1 MTTVATNGEV
11 MAADSCISGDYADE
25 GSKIRR
31 IGRSLY
37 GIAGDYTAAMK
48 FLDWRAKPKSKPDV
62 SGDFEALEINAK
74 GIWYWDNNLRPVKAG
89 RKFAAIGSGSSAAM
103 GAMLAGK
110 GPREAVKIACQLD
123 NASALPIIVE
133 EL

>member
-1 MTTVATNGEV
+1 MTTIATDGEV
-11 MAADSCISGDYADE
+11 MAADSCISGEYSDE
-25 GSKIRR
+25 GIKIHR
-31 IGRSLY
+31 IGKSVY

-48 FLDWRAKPKSKPDV
+48 FLDWRHKPKSKPDI

-74 GIWYWDNNLRPVKAG
+74 GIWYWDNNLRPVKSG
-89 RKFAAIGSGSSAAM
+89 RKAASIGSGSSAAM

-110 GPREAVKIACQLD
+110 GPRDAVKIACQLD
-123 NASALPIIVE
+123 IASALPVIAE